1 MKYTTHNIT
10 MNHTVSLRTGTFCS
24 HCLLTLLILLIATAG
39 TVYAENKVTCKI
51 ADSIP
56 DNETDTLDFK
66 MIGIATDNDA
76 DHTRIFFSVASTNTP
91 FNIYKVEWVNGNTI
105 YSPLEPFTLNVG
117 ADEIAGKKARWR
129 ISLDFPFSKIFN
141 SDDVVLLH
149 TDRGVLRSYTS
160 RDRHML
166 ESIKDNLTRKIDSST
181 RESRRAWTIL
191 AIILVCVAVAGVSV
205 YIIVRRRFIQ
215 KRREIE
221 ELSMLITDRTKRNH
235 ELEARIDALYGSRL
249 DTLNMLCNEYF
260 EKNDSEKV
268 RLTLYNEV
276 EKHILALRD
285 SRSIAELEKIVNT
298 FLDNILVR
306 VQEQI
311 PELNRKDI
319 LFLTYLYAGFSPR
332 AVCIFTDLKIKNFYN
347 RRSRLKERILASTAP
362 DREFFASK
370 M

>member
-1 MKYTTHNIT
+1 MAYTTHNKT
-10 MNHTVSLRTGTFCS
+10 MNRSASCWPGTLCS
-24 HCLLTLLILLIATAG
+24 RCLLPLLILLIAAIG
-39 TVYAENKVTCKI
+39 PAYAENIVTCRI

-56 DNETDTLDFK
+56 ANEADTLDFK
-66 MIGIATDNDA
+66 MIGLATDNDGR
-76 DHTRIFFSVASTNTP
+76 HTQIIFSVASTNTP
-91 FNIYKVEWVNGNTI
+91 FHIYKVEWVNGDSI
-105 YSPLEPFTLNVG
+105 YSPLEPFTLNAG
-117 ADEIAGKKARWR
+117 PDEIAGKKAKWR
-129 ISLDFPFSKIFN
+129 VSLDFPFSNVFKSNDI
-141 SDDVVLLH
+141 VLLH
-149 TDRGVLRSYTS
+149 TDRGVFRSYTS
-160 RDRHML
+160 RERQIF
-166 ESIKDNLTRKIDSST
+166 ESIKEDLEQKIDSST
-181 RESRRAWTIL
+181 RDTRRAWTIL
-191 AIILVCVAVAGVSV
+191 AIILVCVAAAGAAV
-205 YIIVRRRFIQ
+205 YVIVRRRFIQ

-221 ELSMLITDRTKRNH
+221 ELSMLIADRTDRNH
-235 ELEARIDALYGSRL
+235 ELESRIDALYGSRL

-285 SRSIAELEKIVNT
+285 SKSIAELEKIVNT

-306 VQEQI
+306 IQKQI
-311 PELNRKDI
+311 PDLNRKDI